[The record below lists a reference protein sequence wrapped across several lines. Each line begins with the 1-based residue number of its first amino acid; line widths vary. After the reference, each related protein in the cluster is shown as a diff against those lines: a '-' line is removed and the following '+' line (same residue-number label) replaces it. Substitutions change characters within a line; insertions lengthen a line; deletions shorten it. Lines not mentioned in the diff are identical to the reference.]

1 MLIDTHCHLSEEYYD
16 NIDEVILDNRKAGV
30 FRIII
35 SGCDRKGIEE
45 ALIYTKMYDDAYMT
59 AGFHPEEVD
68 RVSDADLEYLKK
80 VLQEKKTVG
89 LGEIGLDYHY
99 VKDNRAK
106 QIALFEK
113 QLQIAESMNL
123 PVVIHS
129 RDAVKDT
136 IDSLRKFKV
145 KGIIHCFSGSYE
157 TAKTYVDMGY
167 KLGIGGVITFKNSKL
182 GEVVKK
188 IGIENIVLE
197 TDSPYLAPEPF
208 RGKKNSSKYL
218 KEIVKKIASV
228 TELSYDDVSR
238 KTTSNSQDMFDLD

>member
-1 MLIDTHCHLSEEYYD
+1 
-16 NIDEVILDNRKAGV
+16 
-30 FRIII
+30 
-35 SGCDRKGIEE
+35 
-45 ALIYTKMYDDAYMT
+45 MT

>member
-16 NIDEVILDNRKAGV
+16 NIDEVILDNRKADV

-45 ALIYTKMYDDAYMT
+45 ALIYTKMYDDVYMT

>member
-16 NIDEVILDNRKAGV
+16 NIDEVILDNRKADV

-45 ALIYTKMYDDAYMT
+45 ALIYTKMYDDVYMT

-113 QLQIAESMNL
+113 QLFIVEML
-123 PVVIHS
+123 
-129 RDAVKDT
+129 
-136 IDSLRKFKV
+136 L
-145 KGIIHCFSGSYE
+145 
-157 TAKTYVDMGY
+157 
-167 KLGIGGVITFKNSKL
+167 
-182 GEVVKK
+182 K
-188 IGIENIVLE
+188 IQLIL
-197 TDSPYLAPEPF
+197 
-208 RGKKNSSKYL
+208 
-218 KEIVKKIASV
+218 
-228 TELSYDDVSR
+228 
-238 KTTSNSQDMFDLD
+238 

>member
-16 NIDEVILDNRKAGV
+16 NIDEVILDNRKADV

>member
-16 NIDEVILDNRKAGV
+16 NIDEVILDNRKADV

-99 VKDNRAK
+99 VNDNRAK

>member
-16 NIDEVILDNRKAGV
+16 NIDEVILDNRKADV

-45 ALIYTKMYDDAYMT
+45 ALIYTKMYDDVYMT

-80 VLQEKKTVG
+80 ALQEKKTVG

-113 QLQIAESMNL
+113 QLQIAERMNL